1 MEKFT
6 EAQAVVYR
14 SCAGGGY
21 GDPLMRDP
29 QRVAADVNR
38 RWLSDARAE
47 EVFGVALKPAANR
60 IDWEVDAEK
69 TRALRAA
76 RRTH

>member
-1 MEKFT
+1 
-6 EAQAVVYR
+6 
-14 SCAGGGY
+14 
-21 GDPLMRDP
+21 MRDP
-29 QRVAADVNR
+29 AKVAADVNR

-69 TRALRAA
+69 TQALRAA
-76 RRTH
+76 RPTH

>member
-1 MEKFT
+1 
-6 EAQAVVYR
+6 
-14 SCAGGGY
+14 
-21 GDPLMRDP
+21 MRDP

-47 EVFGVALKPAANR
+47 EVFGVALTPAANR
-60 IDWEVDAEK
+60 IDWEVDVEK

-76 RRTH
+76 RQTH

>member
-1 MEKFT
+1 
-6 EAQAVVYR
+6 
-14 SCAGGGY
+14 
-21 GDPLMRDP
+21 MRDP
-29 QRVAADVNR
+29 HRVAADVNR

-60 IDWEVDAEK
+60 IDWDVDAEK

-76 RRTH
+76 RRPH